1 MASLYYYVNSINWK
15 LRVGEPIYF
24 ILFMNYVD
32 KKKYDSKFQILIDEF
47 KGNRISEENF
57 IKKYALLRLK
67 SMKETLELIW
77 KLLKEKKVKV
87 EKFEIEEYDKPK
99 EIEKVMFNWKFRK
112 KYITSWIWKKVW
124 ELDPCEYK
132 DNEELEKEIK
142 KWKKDTIKLYKYV
155 SEKYGKN
162 EANFLLDILE
172 IVRSDCYDWEI
183 EIE

>member
-87 EKFEIEEYDKPK
+87 QKYEIEEYKEPK
-99 EIEKVMFNWKFRK
+99 EEEITFWTKFKKKIKKEFEYKVSR
-112 KYITSWIWKKVW
+112 
-124 ELDPCEYK
+124 LDPCKYK
-132 DNEELEKEIK
+132 DNEKLEEDIEN
-142 KWKKDTIKLYKYV
+142 WKIETLALYKYMM
-155 SEKYGKN
+155 EKYGKN